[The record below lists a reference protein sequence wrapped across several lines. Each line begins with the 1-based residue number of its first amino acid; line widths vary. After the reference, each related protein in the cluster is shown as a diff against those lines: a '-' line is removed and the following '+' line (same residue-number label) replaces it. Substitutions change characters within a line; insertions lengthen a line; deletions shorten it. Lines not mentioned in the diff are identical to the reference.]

1 MEKNTFKDYQQ
12 LDCKCIQVSE
22 QFDSYPV
29 VRVLQGKNDVTHA
42 EPIIKVLE
50 GPRRKFELA
59 QLGRH
64 GVGKVRSNLYND
76 IYYM

>member
-1 MEKNTFKDYQQ
+1 MEKYTFRDYQQ

-29 VRVLQGKNDVTHA
+29 LCVLQGKNDVTHA

-59 QLGRH
+59 
-64 GVGKVRSNLYND
+64 
-76 IYYM
+76 